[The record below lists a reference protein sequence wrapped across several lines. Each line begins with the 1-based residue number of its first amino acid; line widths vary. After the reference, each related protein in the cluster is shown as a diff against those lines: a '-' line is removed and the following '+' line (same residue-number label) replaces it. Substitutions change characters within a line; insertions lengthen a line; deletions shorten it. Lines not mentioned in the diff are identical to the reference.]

1 MDLSAFYAQFREET
15 VDNVR
20 VIAEGLLA
28 LESNPTDR
36 AMIDGVFRA
45 AHTVK
50 GSARLLGFAAAANVA
65 HAMESLLGALRAGTL
80 LITPTLNDLL
90 LQANDAM
97 QALAIAASEQRSLD
111 LDTSVLIAQLEQAAS
126 GEDPLPEP
134 TPDLDP
140 PGDTPVPVE
149 AVAES
154 IVIEAAPP
162 APTNGSDHPPTAPT
176 NGNGTD
182 HTPVAI
188 APTNG
193 NGTDHTSVAIAP
205 TNGNGTDHTSV
216 AVTQAPAA
224 PVASAPNPRV
234 QRATVRVRV
243 DRLDRLLAVAGELM
257 VGQQEDSL
265 HLQSLQTL
273 TMLIAQQQRT
283 LQVLEGELRHVRM
296 SPSQRQSVTHRLNE
310 LQVRESELSQIVR
323 TQHDAYTRRSAA
335 QTLLIDELEAEVF
348 AARLVPVA
356 TIFATL
362 PRAIRELARSL
373 NKQVELELGGEET
386 EADRK
391 VLDALSDPLLHMV
404 RNALD
409 HGLESVEERVA
420 AGKSP
425 TGRVTVAATAE
436 HGQIRI
442 AVSDDGR
449 GMDPAKLRA
458 AAVRKGLIDEQSAA
472 LLNDVEA
479 LDIIFMPG
487 FSMSPIITDVS
498 GRGVGMDV
506 VRSRMV
512 ELGGQV
518 IVESE
523 LGRGSTIALVLPV
536 SLMTSQV
543 LLVEAGN
550 QLWALPS
557 RSCQSLLRLDRE
569 EIHRVEGQPLL
580 KIDGKMVPL
589 VSLSDL
595 LDLPQDTGTLARDHA
610 ILLGASRPIAMLV
623 DRMVDEREVVVKP
636 LGPLF
641 PDHPLVS
648 GIAPL
653 PNGSLAV
660 VLSAQGLINR
670 TRRARATRMT
680 AKPAMR
686 SHRLLITDDSFT
698 TRELLRSI
706 LQSAGY
712 NVTTAVDGQD
722 ALDKLRA
729 DNQFDLV
736 VSDVEMPRLDGFG
749 LTSSIR
755 SDPELT
761 HIPVIIV
768 TSLHS
773 DEHKRQGI
781 VAGAQAYI
789 VKSQFDQSNLLS
801 AVRDLLGTGP

>member
-36 AMIDGVFRA
+36 ATIDGVFRA
-45 AHTVK
+45 AHTIK

-80 LITPTLNDLL
+80 TISPALNDLL

-97 QALAIAASEQRSLD
+97 QALAIAASEQRVLD
-111 LDTSVLIAQLEQAAS
+111 LDTGDLIAQLEQAAS
-126 GEDPLPEP
+126 GDAATFDASPDP
-134 TPDLDP
+134 DP
-140 PGDTPVPVE
+140 PGDAPVPVE
-149 AVAES
+149 AVEES
-154 IVIEAAPP
+154 IVIEPAAP
-162 APTNGSDHPPTAPT
+162 ALTNGSEHRPAAVVPT
-176 NGNGTD
+176 NGNGSN
-182 HTPVAI
+182 H
-188 APTNG
+188 APAAVVPANG
-193 NGTDHTSVAIAP
+193 NGSEAPIAVASSLA
-205 TNGNGTDHTSV
+205 GV
-216 AVTQAPAA
+216 APA
-224 PVASAPNPRV
+224 SNPRV

-283 LQVLEGELRHVRM
+283 LQTLESELRHVRM

-310 LQVRESELSQIVR
+310 LQGRESELSQIVR

-362 PRAIRELARSL
+362 PRAVRELARSL

-409 HGLESVEERVA
+409 HGLESVEERTA
-420 AGKSP
+420 AGKPP
-425 TGRVTVAATAE
+425 TGRLVVAATAE

-442 AVSDDGR
+442 AVTDDGR

-472 LLNDVEA
+472 LLNDVET
-479 LDIIFMPG
+479 LDLIFMPG

-523 LGRGSTIALVLPV
+523 VGRGTTIALVLPV

-589 VSLSDL
+589 VSLADL

-660 VLSAQGLINR
+660 VLSAQGLITR

-680 AKPAMR
+680 PKPVAR

-801 AVRDLLGTGP
+801 AVRDLLGAGP

>member
-1 MDLSAFYAQFREET
+1 MCMDLSAFYAQFREET
-15 VDNVR
+15 ADNVR

-28 LESNPTDR
+28 LESNPADR
-36 AMIDGVFRA
+36 ATIDGIFRA

-50 GSARLLGFAAAANVA
+50 GSSRLLGFSAVA
-65 HAMESLLGALRAGTL
+65 DLAHVMENLLGALRAGTL
-80 LITPTLNDLL
+80 TISPTLNDLL
-90 LQANDAM
+90 LQANDALL
-97 QALAIAASEQRSLD
+97 ALATAASEQRSID
-111 LDTSVLIAQLEQAAS
+111 LDTKELIAQLEHAAS
-126 GEDPLPEP
+126 GDAAAEPSTAESAPETPSSVPTATIAAAITEEP
-134 TPDLDP
+134 TP
-140 PGDTPVPVE
+140 
-149 AVAES
+149 AN
-154 IVIEAAPP
+154 AAQK
-162 APTNGSDHPPTAPT
+162 PTAKITTASDHGNSSRPSSGAGNAGHGNSASSSADAASALSSANSAAVSASAAITPSPT
-176 NGNGTD
+176 
-182 HTPVAI
+182 
-188 APTNG
+188 
-193 NGTDHTSVAIAP
+193 
-205 TNGNGTDHTSV
+205 
-216 AVTQAPAA
+216 PAA
-224 PVASAPNPRV
+224 RV

-257 VGQQEDSL
+257 VGQQEDTL
-265 HLQSLQTL
+265 HLQSLQTM

-283 LQVLEGELRHVRM
+283 LQALESELRHVRL
-296 SPSQRQSVTHRLNE
+296 SPSQRQSTTHRLNE
-310 LQVRESELSQIVR
+310 LHSRETELAQIVR
-323 TQHDAYTRRSAA
+323 TQHDAYTRRAA
-335 QTLLIDELEAEVF
+335 AHALLVDELEAEVF

-362 PRAIRELARSL
+362 PRAVRELARSL
-373 NKQVELELGGEET
+373 NKQVELELQGEET

-391 VLDALSDPLLHMV
+391 VLDALSEPLLHMV

-409 HGLESVEERVA
+409 HGLESADERSSV
-420 AGKSP
+420 GKPPS
-425 TGRVTVAATAE
+425 GRLLVAATAE

-458 AAVRKGLIDEQSAA
+458 TALRKGLIDEQSAA
-472 LLNDVEA
+472 LLSDVEA
-479 LDIIFMPG
+479 LDLIFMPG

-523 LGRGSTIALVLPV
+523 VGSGTTISLILPV

-543 LLVEAGN
+543 LLVEAGQ

-557 RSCQSLLRLDRE
+557 RSCQSLLRLDRQE
-569 EIHRVEGQPLL
+569 LHRVEGQPLL

-589 VSLSDL
+589 VALADL

-623 DRMVDEREVVVKP
+623 DRLVDEREVVVKP

-660 VLSAQGLINR
+660 VLSAQGLISR
-670 TRRARATRMT
+670 TRRARAARMT
-680 AKPAMR
+680 SKPSTR
-686 SHRLLITDDSFT
+686 SQRLLITDDSFT

-729 DNQFDLV
+729 DRQFDLV

-755 SDPELT
+755 ADPDLT

-801 AVRDLLGTGP
+801 AVRDLLGAGP

>member
-20 VIAEGLLA
+20 VIAEGLLT
-28 LESNPTDR
+28 LESNPGDR
-36 AMIDGVFRA
+36 ATLDGVFRA

-50 GSARLLGFAAAANVA
+50 GSARLLGFGAVANVS
-65 HAMESLLGALRAGTL
+65 HAMESLLGALRAETL
-80 LITPTLNDLL
+80 TVSPALNDLL
-90 LQANDAM
+90 LKANDTLL
-97 QALAIAASEQRSLD
+97 ALATAASEQRSVD
-111 LDTSVLIAQLEQAAS
+111 IDTTALIAQLERAAS
-126 GEDPLPEP
+126 GTIEPLLTDP
-134 TPDLDP
+134 
-140 PGDTPVPVE
+140 
-149 AVAES
+149 
-154 IVIEAAPP
+154 EAAPVDEPANLIDIQATDPSAEAP
-162 APTNGSDHPPTAPT
+162 APVVPDAQISVPEPMPLVVETPRATPAPIQPSTTPSTAAQT
-176 NGNGTD
+176 S
-182 HTPVAI
+182 TPV
-188 APTNG
+188 T
-193 NGTDHTSVAIAP
+193 
-205 TNGNGTDHTSV
+205 
-216 AVTQAPAA
+216 
-224 PVASAPNPRV
+224 ASARAP
-234 QRATVRVRV
+234 RATVRVRV

-273 TMLIAQQQRT
+273 TSLISHQQRT
-283 LQVLEGELRHVRM
+283 LQALESELRHVRL

-310 LQVRESELSQIVR
+310 LHTRGGELGQIVR

-335 QTLLIDELEAEVF
+335 HALLVDELEAEVF

-356 TIFATL
+356 TVFATL
-362 PRAIRELARSL
+362 PRAVRELARSL
-373 NKQVELELGGEET
+373 NKQVELELLGEET

-409 HGLESVEERVA
+409 HGLEPVEERVN
-420 AGKSP
+420 AGKP
-425 TGRVTVAATAE
+425 ATGRLTVAATAE

-449 GMDPAKLRA
+449 GMNPSALRA
-458 AAVRKGLIDEQSAA
+458 AAVRKGLVDEQSAA
-472 LLNDVEA
+472 MLNDAEA
-479 LDIIFMPG
+479 LDLIFMPG

-518 IVESE
+518 LVESTP
-523 LGRGSTIALVLPV
+523 GQGSTISLILPV

-543 LLVEAGN
+543 LLIEAGK

-569 EIHRVEGQPLL
+569 GIHRVEGQPLL

-589 VSLSDL
+589 VSLADL
-595 LDLPQDTGTLARDHA
+595 LDLPQDTGTLVRDHA
-610 ILLGASRPIAMLV
+610 ILLGVSRPVAILV
-623 DRMVDEREVVVKP
+623 DRLMDEREVVVKP

-641 PDHPLVS
+641 PEHRLVS

-660 VLSAQGLINR
+660 VLSVQGLLSR
-670 TRRARATRMT
+670 TRRVRRTKLA
-680 AKPAMR
+680 AKQASR
-686 SHRLLITDDSFT
+686 RHRLLITDDSFT

-712 NVTTAVDGQD
+712 DVTTAVDGQD

-729 DNQFDLV
+729 DSRFDLV

-755 SDPELT
+755 GEPALT

-789 VKSQFDQSNLLS
+789 VKSQFDQSNLLA
-801 AVRDLLGTGP
+801 AVRDLLGTSA

>member
-15 VDNVR
+15 VDNAR

-36 AMIDGVFRA
+36 AAIDGVFRA

-50 GSARLLGFAAAANVA
+50 GSAKLLGFAAAANVA

-80 LITPTLNDLL
+80 TISPALNDLL

-97 QALAIAASEQRSLD
+97 LALAIAASEQRVLD
-111 LDTSVLIAQLEQAAS
+111 LDTAELIAQLEQAAS
-126 GEDPLPEP
+126 GDAPIADA

-140 PGDTPVPVE
+140 PGDTPVAVE
-149 AVAES
+149 AVAAA
-154 IVIEAAPP
+154 IVIEPAAPV
-162 APTNGSDHPPTAPT
+162 PTNGGNPGPVALAPT
-176 NGNGTD
+176 NGNGED
-182 HTPVAI
+182 HGPVA
-188 APTNG
+188 
-193 NGTDHTSVAIAP
+193 
-205 TNGNGTDHTSV
+205 
-216 AVTQAPAA
+216 
-224 PVASAPNPRV
+224 VASAPPATIAPSPRV

-273 TMLIAQQQRT
+273 TMLITQQQRT
-283 LQVLEGELRHVRM
+283 LQTLESELRHVRM

-310 LQVRESELSQIVR
+310 LQGRESELSQIVR
-323 TQHDAYTRRSAA
+323 TQHDAYTRRSAS

-362 PRAIRELARSL
+362 PRAVRELARSL

-409 HGLESVEERVA
+409 HGLESVEERTA
-420 AGKSP
+420 AGKPP
-425 TGRVTVAATAE
+425 TGRLIVAATAE

-442 AVSDDGR
+442 AVTDDGR

-472 LLNDVEA
+472 LLNDIEA
-479 LDIIFMPG
+479 LDLIFMPG

-523 LGRGSTIALVLPV
+523 VGRGTTIALVLPV

-589 VSLSDL
+589 VSLADL
-595 LDLPQDTGTLARDHA
+595 LDLPQDTGALTRDHA

-660 VLSAQGLINR
+660 VLSAQGLISR
-670 TRRARATRMT
+670 TRRARATRMN
-680 AKPAMR
+680 AKPTTR

-722 ALDKLRA
+722 ALDKLRV

-801 AVRDLLGTGP
+801 AVRDLLGAGP

>member
-36 AMIDGVFRA
+36 ATIDGVFRA

-80 LITPTLNDLL
+80 TISPALNDLL

-97 QALAIAASEQRSLD
+97 QALAIAASEQRTLD
-111 LDTSVLIAQLEQAAS
+111 LDTGDLIAQLEQAAS
-126 GEDPLPEP
+126 GDAANPDAAPDP
-134 TPDLDP
+134 DP
-140 PGDTPVPVE
+140 PGDAPVPVE
-149 AVAES
+149 AVEES
-154 IVIEAAPP
+154 IVIEPAAP
-162 APTNGSDHPPTAPT
+162 APTNRSEHAPIAVAPSNGNGSEHTPVAIVPT
-176 NGNGTD
+176 NGNGSD
-182 HTPVAI
+182 H
-188 APTNG
+188 
-193 NGTDHTSVAIAP
+193 
-205 TNGNGTDHTSV
+205 
-216 AVTQAPAA
+216 A
-224 PVASAPNPRV
+224 PVAVAPTPAAVAPAPSPRV

-283 LQVLEGELRHVRM
+283 LQTLESELRHVRM

-310 LQVRESELSQIVR
+310 LQGRESELSQLVR

-362 PRAIRELARSL
+362 PRAVRELARSL

-409 HGLESVEERVA
+409 HGLESVEERTA
-420 AGKSP
+420 AGKHP
-425 TGRVTVAATAE
+425 TGRVIVAATAE

-442 AVSDDGR
+442 AVTDDGR
-449 GMDPAKLRA
+449 GMDPTRLRA

-479 LDIIFMPG
+479 LDLIFMPG

-523 LGRGSTIALVLPV
+523 VGRGTTIALVLPV

-589 VSLSDL
+589 VSLADL
-595 LDLPQDTGTLARDHA
+595 LDLPQDSRALARDHA

-660 VLSAQGLINR
+660 VLSAQGLITR

-680 AKPAMR
+680 AKPVAR

-801 AVRDLLGTGP
+801 AVRDLLGAGP

>member
-20 VIAEGLLA
+20 AIAEGLLT
-28 LESNPTDR
+28 LENNPGDR
-36 AMIDGVFRA
+36 ATIDGVFRA

-50 GSARLLGFAAAANVA
+50 GSARLLGFGAVAGVA
-65 HAMESLLGALRAGTL
+65 HAMESLLGTLRAGTL
-80 LITPTLNDLL
+80 TITPTLNDLL
-90 LQANDAM
+90 LKANDTL
-97 QALAIAASEQRSLD
+97 QILATAASEQRNAN
-111 LDTSVLIAQLEQAAS
+111 LDTSELIAQLEHAAQ
-126 GEDPLPEP
+126 GETDSPPDLPAPATNAVEPISAGLPPEP
-134 TPDLDP
+134 EAEPVMTAEPVAAPQPVETPPPPPDLAP
-140 PGDTPVPVE
+140 IAPVE
-149 AVAES
+149 V
-154 IVIEAAPP
+154 APP
-162 APTNGSDHPPTAPT
+162 AMPSA
-176 NGNGTD
+176 
-182 HTPVAI
+182 AI
-188 APTNG
+188 AP
-193 NGTDHTSVAIAP
+193 
-205 TNGNGTDHTSV
+205 
-216 AVTQAPAA
+216 
-224 PVASAPNPRV
+224 SARS

-265 HLQSLQTL
+265 HLHSLQTL
-273 TMLIAQQQRT
+273 TALISQQQRT
-283 LQVLEGELRHVRM
+283 LQTLESELRHARL
-296 SPSQRQSVTHRLNE
+296 SPSQRQSITHRLNE
-310 LQVRESELSQIVR
+310 LQTRESELGQIVR
-323 TQHDAYTRRSAA
+323 TQHDSYSRRASAHA
-335 QTLLIDELEAEVF
+335 LLVDELEAEVF

-362 PRAIRELARSL
+362 PRAVRELARSL
-373 NKQVELELGGEET
+373 SKQVELELQGEET

-409 HGLESVEERVA
+409 HGLEPPEERA
-420 AGKSP
+420 KAGKPP

-449 GMDPAKLRA
+449 GMNPTALRA
-458 AAVRKGLIDEQSAA
+458 AAVRKGLLDEQSAA
-472 LLNDVEA
+472 MLNDAEA
-479 LDIIFMPG
+479 LDLIFTPG

-518 IVESE
+518 VVESVP
-523 LGRGSTIALVLPV
+523 GQGSTIALILPV

-557 RSCQSLLRLDRE
+557 RSCRNLLRLDRE

-589 VSLSDL
+589 VTLADL
-595 LDLPQDTGTLARDHA
+595 LDLPPTTSALARDHA

-623 DRMVDEREVVVKP
+623 DRLVDEREVVVKP

-641 PDHPLVS
+641 PEHPLVS

-653 PNGSLAV
+653 PDGSLAV
-660 VLSAQGLINR
+660 VLSAQGLLSR
-670 TRRARATRMT
+670 TRRARTAMLANKQATR
-680 AKPAMR
+680 KP
-686 SHRLLITDDSFT
+686 RLLITDDSFT

-712 NVTTAVDGQD
+712 DVTTAFDGQD

-729 DNQFDLV
+729 DQRFELV

-749 LTSSIR
+749 LTSNIR
-755 SDPELT
+755 SDSALT
-761 HIPVIIV
+761 HIPVILV

-789 VKSQFDQSNLLS
+789 VKSQFNQSNLLA
-801 AVRDLLGTGP
+801 AVRDLLGVGL